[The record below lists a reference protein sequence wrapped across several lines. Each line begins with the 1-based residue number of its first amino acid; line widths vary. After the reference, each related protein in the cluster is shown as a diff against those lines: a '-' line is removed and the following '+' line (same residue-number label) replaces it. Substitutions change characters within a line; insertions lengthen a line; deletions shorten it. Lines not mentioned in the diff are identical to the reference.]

1 MFRSEHTR
9 LKTALVIASAAVLL
23 LSFLSSSILIVLE
36 ADHDC
41 CGEGCE
47 ICAVLSRCNELL
59 RRTPLLFVAL
69 ICALAAAVSFIL
81 PSLSL
86 TGAFVN
92 PTPVLLKTRLN
103 D

>member
-1 MFRSEHTR
+1 MY
-9 LKTALVIASAAVLL
+9 
-23 LSFLSSSILIVLE
+23 IVKAE
-36 ADHDC
+36 ANQ
-41 CGEGCE
+41 
-47 ICAVLSRCNELL
+47 VSRCSELL

-86 TGAFVN
+86 SGTLVN